1 MKKQNVLHLLPS
13 NSFSGAENVVCTII
27 ENDKKYNMYYCC
39 PNGPIEEVLKE
50 RNIKYIPIKKL
61 TPKNLKKICK
71 EYDINI
77 IHSHDY
83 KASLCSALTSF
94 KGKKISHL
102 HVNWDFNN
110 TWNIYTITYKLILK
124 KFDKIITVSNE
135 VLNNAVYVRGNEKKF
150 VIIKNVVDKKRVIER
165 SKEFKTDKYDIIYVG
180 RIVDVKNP
188 HMIIEIT
195 KKLSKKYPNIKTCII
210 GTGNLENELKIL
222 IKNYNLEKNIFMLGF
237 KKNPFPYEKNSKVA
251 ILPSKAEGLPM
262 SIIESMILDIP
273 VLNSGVD
280 GMKTLFKNNT
290 DFICTNLDDYC
301 KKIDSIM
308 SGDIT
313 LKMQCKDIIKEATD
327 MDNYIKQINKVYE

>member
-50 RNIKYIPIKKL
+50 RNIKYIPIKKI

-77 IHSHDY
+77 IHAHDF
-83 KASLCSALTSF
+83 KASYCCALTKF
-94 KGKKISHL
+94 RGKRISHI
-102 HVNWDFNN
+102 HSNWDFNK
-110 TWNIYTITYKLILK
+110 TWNLYTIMYRLLLNR
-124 KFDKIITVSNE
+124 FYKIIMVSNE
-135 VLNNAVYVRGNEKKF
+135 AIKDAIYTKNNKDKF
-150 VIIKNVVDKKRVIER
+150 IVIKNVVDKKRIL
-165 SKEFKTDKYDIIYVG
+165 KKANAFKTDKYDIIYVG
-180 RIVDVKNP
+180 RIIDVKNP
-188 HMIIEIT
+188 QIIVEAT
-195 KKLSKKYPNIKTCII
+195 NKLSKKYPNIKTCII
-210 GTGNLENELKIL
+210 GTGDLEDEIKNL
-222 IKNYNLEKNIFMLGF
+222 IKKYNLEKNIVMLGF
-237 KKNPFPYEKNSKVA
+237 KENPFPYEKNSKVS

-262 SIIESMILDIP
+262 SIIESMVLDIP
-273 VLNSGVD
+273 VLNSGVG